1 MLNKYQT
8 SLVLSDFS
16 DKSYMV
22 TQSADADFVVDFCGK
37 KILNVNDPRLRDYK
51 KKYKHSLST

>member
-16 DKSYMV
+16 DNTSMV
-22 TQSADADFVVDFCGK
+22 TQPADADFVVDFCGK
-37 KILNVNDPRLRDYK
+37 KILNVNDPRLKDPK
-51 KKYKHSLST
+51 K